1 MTKYKIFKKQN
12 LFKFEI
18 VKLPDEPTSY
28 YSFVSSKV
36 NDGFNQYTFTV
47 NKFLKLIKKL
57 RASDF
62 TITHIE
68 LLEIDA
74 QFEGKLNNLLLTQQI
89 DEIVETIEF
98 LDNYEEVDLKSM
110 SYNYKNNL
118 NNFSFKLQNNG
129 VIITSDGAI
138 DIQRKLFD
146 ILLSLVSENEK

>member
-1 MTKYKIFKKQN
+1 MTSEQ
-12 LFKFEI
+12 
-18 VKLPDEPTSY
+18 
-28 YSFVSSKV
+28 
-36 NDGFNQYTFTV
+36 
-47 NKFLKLIKKL
+47 
-57 RASDF
+57 
-62 TITHIE
+62 
-68 LLEIDA
+68 
-74 QFEGKLNNLLLTQQI
+74 TQQI

>member
-74 QFEGKLNNLLLTQQI
+74 QFEGKLNNLLLTQHI
-89 DEIVETIEF
+89 YEIVETIEF
-98 LDNYEEVDLKSM
+98 LDNY
-110 SYNYKNNL
+110 
-118 NNFSFKLQNNG
+118 
-129 VIITSDGAI
+129 
-138 DIQRKLFD
+138 
-146 ILLSLVSENEK
+146 